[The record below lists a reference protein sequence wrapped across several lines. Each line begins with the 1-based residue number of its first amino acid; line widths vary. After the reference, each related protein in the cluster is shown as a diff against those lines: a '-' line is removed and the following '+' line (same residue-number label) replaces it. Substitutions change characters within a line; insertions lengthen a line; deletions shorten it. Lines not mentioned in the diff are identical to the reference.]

1 MPLQRVF
8 LKLNFDVA
16 VDKRFNFGA
25 TEVVARD
32 HNGRF
37 LDWCCH
43 LWCFLIDSIVYRETF
58 ILTENRAFTKV
69 VMEADSASV
78 IDALKGVLPL
88 WLFKM

>member
-32 HNGRF
+32 HNRRF

-58 ILTENRAFTKV
+58 ILTKV